1 LQGRCEVKVAA
12 ASPRRKSRFA
22 IQSMQFAYRGGQP
35 EVSSLGLLGALSLLL
50 FPAGVVLAGVPR

>member
-1 LQGRCEVKVAA
+1 
-12 ASPRRKSRFA
+12 
-22 IQSMQFAYRGGQP
+22 MQFAYRGGQP